1 MGGQVGEFCAERT
14 RQLGFV
20 WEAIFANIVN
30 TVLSILS
37 SFVLLMIVKAIRFV
51 LFVVAPH
58 TLQ

>member
-1 MGGQVGEFCAERT
+1 MGEFCAERT